1 MTGSGKVAPRHLVAE
16 TGSGL
21 AFCRH
26 CGKDTNSAKDIL
38 EVGGVRYEVM
48 YCSECHIAGS
58 AFRLSRD
65 GRREGPAD
73 GLMLRRLHKP
83 APK

>member
-1 MTGSGKVAPRHLVAE
+1 MADAAQGPRSPSV
-16 TGSGL
+16 

-26 CGKDTNSAKDIL
+26 CGRDTNCATEVLD
-38 EVGGVRYEVM
+38 VGGIRYEVM
-48 YCSECHIAGS
+48 YCSECGIAGS
-58 AFRLSRD
+58 AFRLSRE

-83 APK
+83 ANK